1 MKIRWYTRMYPH
13 YIDERKGNQKTL
25 TRSSCKKTLGL
36 ATARPRNSAF
46 PTWGLTMF
54 LASNIPIFLASYQ
67 LPSSVLSEDIS
78 QSSSSAPQDWFEI
91 TLSWSHTSITV
102 MGGDILISSLTME
115 GNIVNMEP
123 KTNLLKGDEN
133 SVYIWITL
141 CTLEKNNIMKIDKM
155 VEVYV
160 WHLVPYTSTE
170 GMRRS
175 WSHVGDKVSSITLP
189 IILIVICYYHISFIH
204 IACIHF
210 EADFT

>member
-1 MKIRWYTRMYPH
+1 MKIRRYTRMYPH
-13 YIDERKGNQKTL
+13 YIDERKWNQKTL

-133 SVYIWITL
+133 SVWLWIKL
-141 CTLEKNNIMKIDKM
+141 CTQEKKQQHYAYWQNSISVRMAPGAIHKHWGNEEK
-155 VEVYV
+155 
-160 WHLVPYTSTE
+160 LVP
-170 GMRRS
+170 GWR
-175 WSHVGDKVSSITLP
+175 
-189 IILIVICYYHISFIH
+189 
-204 IACIHF
+204 
-210 EADFT
+210 

>member
-1 MKIRWYTRMYPH
+1 MTTCEDVCHDERIGWAVALLWLIITWPCFGENTTIWRYTRMYPH

-115 GNIVNMEP
+115 VNIVNMEP
-123 KTNLLKGDEN
+123 KSNLLKGVRMVF
-133 SVYIWITL
+133 VY
-141 CTLEKNNIMKIDKM
+141 E
-155 VEVYV
+155 
-160 WHLVPYTSTE
+160 
-170 GMRRS
+170 
-175 WSHVGDKVSSITLP
+175 
-189 IILIVICYYHISFIH
+189 
-204 IACIHF
+204 
-210 EADFT
+210 